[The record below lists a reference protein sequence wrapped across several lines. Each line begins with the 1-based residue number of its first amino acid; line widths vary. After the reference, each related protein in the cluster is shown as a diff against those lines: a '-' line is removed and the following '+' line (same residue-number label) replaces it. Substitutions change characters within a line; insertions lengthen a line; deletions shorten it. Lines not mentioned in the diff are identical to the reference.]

1 MREGAILPQI
11 QRPRT
16 ARMPFAL
23 GGGKR
28 VFKQFASDPAVVRAR
43 THADVNINVSAFQLL
58 GQVHPSGR
66 AKRRRIPGASRLM

>member
-58 GQVHPSGR
+58 GQVHPPAGR
-66 AKRRRIPGASRLM
+66 NAGGSPALHV